1 MNART
6 DCKASTRR
14 ACRVTIILG
23 FALLWVTGLSADV
36 CADSSVDDRWQFSV
50 PLYLTVSAFYQKK
63 GEATV
68 AHESVAATVEVQ
80 LASQARP
87 YSAGLFFDY
96 QISPDP
102 RYDGTVIVGGLF
114 KYRFYNWD
122 TTTYLVYDK
131 APRAPSEWL
140 YAGRIRYR
148 LSETH
153 KLGIEAFGSFEDSA
167 SPRLMIGYYGTI
179 SRTVS
184 VKFVAGLNTNAGQ
197 ERVARTEL
205 VWQVN

>member
-1 MNART
+1 MTART
-6 DCKASTRR
+6 DCRASTRR
-14 ACRVTIILG
+14 ARRVTGLWG
-23 FALLWVTGLSADV
+23 VALLWVTGLSADV
-36 CADSSVDDRWQFSV
+36 HADPVDDRWQVSV

-68 AHESVAATVEVQ
+68 AYESVAASVEVQ

-87 YSAGLFFDY
+87 WSAGLFFDY

-102 RYDGTVIVGGLF
+102 RFDGTVTAGELF
-114 KYRFYNWD
+114 KYRFYHWD
-122 TTTYLVYDK
+122 TTTYLVFDK

-140 YAGRIRYR
+140 YAGQIRYR
-148 LSETH
+148 LAERH
-153 KLGIEAFGSFEDSA
+153 KLGIEAIGSLEDTA
-167 SPRLMIGYYGTI
+167 SPKLMIGYYGTI

-184 VKFVAGLNTNAGQ
+184 VKFVAGLNNNAGQ
-197 ERVARTEL
+197 ERVARAEL